1 MVSKDFLKPGWTG
14 LSGRTLSSSL
24 LLETNRRENPG
35 CSASR
40 TNVNPYMRL
49 HQKKHPH
56 LEKLL
61 ATAKPIVLGPSSRVL
76 ILSDLHMG
84 NGGRRDEFRRNADL
98 VRSMLQEYYLP
109 EKYSLV
115 LNGDVE
121 ELFKFPVERIGEQ
134 WGDIYDL
141 FLRFEQNG
149 FFWKT
154 YGNHDDDLFE
164 ERNYR
169 LSRHLLEA
177 IRFMYGDEVMLLFHG
192 HQASILLWETYPIV
206 SRSVRLFV
214 RYIAKP
220 MGIRNFSTA
229 YNSRRR
235 FAIEKSI
242 YEFSN
247 QAKIVSIIGHTHRPL
262 FESLS
267 KVDHLNYRIEEL
279 CRAYP
284 SAAPEERRL
293 IQEQIAELKTML
305 DACFTEGK
313 RIGLRSGRYNN
324 IAIPSVFNSGCAI
337 GKRGVTALE
346 IDGSRIRLVYWF
358 KNKQGRRFVSDRNA
372 EPEQL
377 ADTGY
382 FRIVLNEDH
391 LDYVFSRI
399 NLLA

>member
-1 MVSKDFLKPGWTG
+1 
-14 LSGRTLSSSL
+14 
-24 LLETNRRENPG
+24 
-35 CSASR
+35 
-40 TNVNPYMRL
+40 MRL

-56 LEKLL
+56 LERLL
-61 ATAKPIVLGPSSRVL
+61 DSAKAITLSPSSRVL
-76 ILSDLHMG
+76 VLSDLHMG
-84 NGGRRDEFRRNADL
+84 NGGRRDEFKRNADL
-98 VRSMLQEYYLP
+98 VRSMLEEYYLP

-121 ELFKFPVERIGEQ
+121 ELFKFSIESINEQ
-134 WGDIYDL
+134 WGHMYEL
-141 FLRFEQNG
+141 FLRFEQHG

-154 YGNHDDDLFE
+154 YGNHDADLFE

-169 LSRHLLEA
+169 LSGHLLEA
-177 IRFMYGDEVMLLFHG
+177 IKFMYGEEAMLLFHG
-192 HQASILLWETYPIV
+192 HQASILLWETYPLV
-206 SRSVRLFV
+206 SRSVVLFL

-235 FAIEKSI
+235 FAIERSI
-242 YEFSN
+242 YDFSN

-284 SAAPEERRL
+284 SVNPEGRRM
-293 IQEQIAELKTML
+293 IREQITELKTML

-313 RIGLRSGRYNN
+313 KIGLRSGRYNN

-346 IDGSRIRLVYWF
+346 IDGEHIRLVYWF
-358 KNKQGRRFVSDRNA
+358 KGKQGRRFVSDRNSD
-372 EPEQL
+372 PEQL
-377 ADTGY
+377 GDSGY

-391 LDYVFSRI
+391 LDYVFSRLS
-399 NLLA
+399 LLA

>member
-1 MVSKDFLKPGWTG
+1 MS
-14 LSGRTLSSSL
+14 
-24 LLETNRRENPG
+24 
-35 CSASR
+35 
-40 TNVNPYMRL
+40 L
-49 HQKKHPH
+49 HQKKHPF

-61 ATAKPIVLGPSSRVL
+61 ETAKSVTLDSSSKVLV
-76 ILSDLHMG
+76 LSDLHMG
-84 NGGRRDEFRRNADL
+84 NGGRRDEFRRNAEI
-98 VRSMLQEYYLP
+98 VRSMLQDYYLP
-109 EKYSLV
+109 GKYSLV

-121 ELFKFPVERIGEQ
+121 ELFKFSVESITGC

-141 FLRFEQNG
+141 FLEFRKNG
-149 FFWKT
+149 FFWKI
-154 YGNHDDDLFE
+154 YGNHDSDLAE
-164 ERNYR
+164 EPDYR
-169 LSRHLLEA
+169 LKSHLLES
-177 IRFMYGDEVMLLFHG
+177 IRFNYGNETMLLFHG
-192 HQASILLWETYPIV
+192 HQASILLWETYPLV
-206 SRSVRLFV
+206 SRAVVLFL

-279 CRAYP
+279 CRLYP
-284 SAAPEERRL
+284 SAHSRERIAIR
-293 IQEQIAELKTML
+293 EQITDLKAML

-324 IAIPSVFNSGCAI
+324 IVIPSVFNSGCAI

-346 IDGSRIRLVYWF
+346 IDGDRIRLVYWF
-358 KNKQGRRFVSDRNA
+358 KEKQGRRFVSDRSNQA
-372 EPEQL
+372 EQL
-377 ADTGY
+377 GNTGFY
-382 FRIVLNEDH
+382 RIVLNEDH

-399 NLLA
+399 HLLA

>member
-1 MVSKDFLKPGWTG
+1 
-14 LSGRTLSSSL
+14 
-24 LLETNRRENPG
+24 
-35 CSASR
+35 
-40 TNVNPYMRL
+40 MRL
-49 HQKKHPH
+49 HHKKHPH
-56 LEKLL
+56 LERLL
-61 ATAKPIVLGPSSRVL
+61 DTAKPITLGPSSKVL
-76 ILSDLHMG
+76 VLSDLHMG
-84 NGGRRDEFRRNADL
+84 NGGRRDEFKRNADL
-98 VRSMLQEYYLP
+98 LRSMLEEYYLP

-121 ELFKFPVERIGEQ
+121 ELFKFSVESIAEQ
-134 WGDIYDL
+134 WWHIYDL

-154 YGNHDDDLFE
+154 YGNHDADLFE

-169 LSRHLLEA
+169 LAGHLLEA
-177 IRFMYGDEVMLLFHG
+177 IKFMYGDEVMLLFHG
-192 HQASILLWETYPIV
+192 HQASILLWETYPMV
-206 SRSVRLFV
+206 SRSVVLFL

-220 MGIRNFSTA
+220 IGIRNFSTA

-242 YEFSN
+242 YDFSN
-247 QAKIVSIIGHTHRPL
+247 QSKIVSIIGHTHRPL

-284 SAAPEERRL
+284 TASSAERRN
-293 IQEQIAELKTML
+293 IQEQIAELKAML
-305 DACFTEGK
+305 DSCFSEGK
-313 RIGLRSGRYNN
+313 KIGLRSGRYNN

-346 IDGSRIRLVYWF
+346 IDGDRIRLVYWF
-358 KNKQGRRFVSDRNA
+358 KRKQGRKFVSDRNS

-377 ADTGY
+377 GHSGY

-391 LDYVFSRI
+391 LDYVFSRL

>member
-1 MVSKDFLKPGWTG
+1 
-14 LSGRTLSSSL
+14 
-24 LLETNRRENPG
+24 
-35 CSASR
+35 
-40 TNVNPYMRL
+40 MRL

-56 LEKLL
+56 LERLL
-61 ATAKPIVLGPSSRVL
+61 TSAKAISLDSSSRVL

-84 NGGRRDEFRRNADL
+84 NGGRRDEFRRNAEI
-98 VRSMLQEYYLP
+98 VQSMLQEYYLP

-121 ELFKFPVERIGEQ
+121 ELFKFSVDSIAER
-134 WGDIYDL
+134 WGGIYDL
-141 FLRFEQNG
+141 FLEFEKNG

-154 YGNHDDDLFE
+154 YGNHDSDLFE
-164 ERNYR
+164 ERNYK
-169 LSRHLLEA
+169 LSGYLLES
-177 IRFMYGDEVMLLFHG
+177 IKFMYGEEMMLLFHG

-206 SRSVRLFV
+206 SRAVVLFL

-220 MGIRNFSTA
+220 MGIRNFSSA

-242 YEFSN
+242 YDFSN

-284 SAAPEERRL
+284 SASPEERIG
-293 IQEQIAELKTML
+293 IQEQIDDLKTML

-313 RIGLRSGRYNN
+313 KIGLRSGRYNN
-324 IAIPSVFNSGCAI
+324 IVIPSVFNSGCAI

-346 IDGSRIRLVYWF
+346 IDGDRIRLVYWF
-358 KNKQGRRFVSDRNA
+358 KGKQGRRFVSDRNS

-377 ADTGY
+377 GSTGFY
-382 FRIVLNEDH
+382 RIVLNEDH

-399 NLLA
+399 RLLA

>member
-1 MVSKDFLKPGWTG
+1 MS
-14 LSGRTLSSSL
+14 
-24 LLETNRRENPG
+24 
-35 CSASR
+35 
-40 TNVNPYMRL
+40 L

-61 ATAKPIVLGPSSRVL
+61 ETSRPIKLDSSSKVL

-84 NGGRRDEFRRNADL
+84 NGGRRDEFRRNSEL
-98 VRSMLQEYYLP
+98 VRSMLQDYYLP
-109 EKYSLV
+109 GGYSLV
-115 LNGDVE
+115 LNGDIE
-121 ELFKFPVERIGEQ
+121 ELFKFSVEDITKV
-134 WGDIYDL
+134 WGHIYDL
-141 FLRFEQNG
+141 FLQFEKNG

-154 YGNHDDDLFE
+154 YGNHDSDLFE
-164 ERNYR
+164 ERNYP
-169 LSRHLLEA
+169 LSKHLLES
-177 IRFMYGDEVMLLFHG
+177 IRFQYGDEVMLLFHG
-192 HQASILLWETYPIV
+192 HQASILLWETYPLV
-206 SRSVRLFV
+206 SRAVVLFL
-214 RYIAKP
+214 RYVAKP
-220 MGIRNFSTA
+220 IGIRNFSTA

-267 KVDHLNYRIEEL
+267 KVDHLKYKIEEL
-279 CRAYP
+279 CRQYP
-284 SAAPEERRL
+284 SALPEERL
-293 IQEQIAELKTML
+293 AIQERIGELKAML

-313 RIGLRSGRYNN
+313 KIGLRSGRYNN

-346 IDGSRIRLVYWF
+346 IDGDRIRLVYWF
-358 KNKQGRRFVSDRNA
+358 KEKQGRRFVSDRNS

-377 ADTGY
+377 GDTGFY
-382 FRIVLNEDH
+382 RIVLNEDH

-399 NLLA
+399 RLLA

>member
-1 MVSKDFLKPGWTG
+1 
-14 LSGRTLSSSL
+14 
-24 LLETNRRENPG
+24 
-35 CSASR
+35 
-40 TNVNPYMRL
+40 MRL

-56 LEKLL
+56 LERLL
-61 ATAKPIVLGPSSRVL
+61 ETAKPIDLGSSSKVL

-84 NGGRRDEFRRNADL
+84 NGGRRDEFKRNADL
-98 VRSMLQEYYLP
+98 VRSMLEEYYLP

-121 ELFKFPVERIGEQ
+121 ELFKFSIESITEQ
-134 WGDIYDL
+134 WRHMYDL
-141 FLRFEQNG
+141 FLRFEKNG

-154 YGNHDDDLFE
+154 YGNHDADLFE
-164 ERNYR
+164 EPNYR
-169 LSRHLLEA
+169 LSGHLLEA
-177 IRFMYGDEVMLLFHG
+177 IKFSYGDEVMLLFHG

-206 SRSVRLFV
+206 SRVVVLFL
-214 RYIAKP
+214 RYVAKP

-235 FAIEKSI
+235 FAIERSI
-242 YEFSN
+242 YDFSN

-267 KVDHLNYRIEEL
+267 KVDHLNYRIEDL

-284 SAAPEERRL
+284 SAAPQERCG
-293 IQEQIAELKTML
+293 IKQEIAELKTML

-313 RIGLRSGRYNN
+313 KIGLRSGRYNN
-324 IAIPSVFNSGCAI
+324 ISIPSVFNSGCSI
-337 GKRGVTALE
+337 GKRGVTAIE
-346 IDGSRIRLVYWF
+346 IDGDRIRLVYWF
-358 KNKQGRRFVSDRNA
+358 KRKQGRKFVSDRNS

-377 ADTGY
+377 GSSGY

-391 LDYVFSRI
+391 LDYVFSRL